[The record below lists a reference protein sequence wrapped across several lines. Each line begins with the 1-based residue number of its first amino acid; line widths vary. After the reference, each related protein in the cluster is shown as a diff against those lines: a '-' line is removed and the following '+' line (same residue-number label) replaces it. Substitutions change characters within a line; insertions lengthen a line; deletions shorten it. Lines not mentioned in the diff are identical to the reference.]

1 MIPHRGCHCA
11 RCNAARED
19 YFGSPPRETRR
30 EEEARLAREAIEGN
44 ARRAEALERP
54 NRRTT

>member
-1 MIPHRGCHCA
+1 MNYRVVILETGGFYLRP
-11 RCNAARED
+11 
-19 YFGSPPRETRR
+19 ETRR
-30 EEEARLAREAIEGN
+30 EGEARLVRETIEGN